1 MNDYINKFITN
12 IVIGQKIVDFL
23 SSKKIDIESGIEYFL
38 NHLNIFNQ
46 MIGEK
51 WEKKLNYSKYKESF
65 RDEMVEKLSDKT
77 GIVVDKMCSIEP
89 YCKKAIKFYSPNY
102 IFKKV
107 GFHFR
112 LIRLES
118 PLYDMM
124 GFIYYG
130 SEIVGYI
137 CCRKGNDYKNLYIVI
152 SKKYD
157 GDIFTNRNRTGSSVS
172 DITEDCMIYDAYYYS
187 MYAKYFRNMLYSYVI
202 DIISEY
208 GSIKNIIMVGEEAGG
223 NLLELFMMDIKNN
236 RNDINVKISAKVVYF
251 LFTQNTA
258 MMSSEF
264 KLDYANDIIIMN
276 FNNRDSY
283 LTWNIDEAIKKKCNF
298 IYQPAKQ

>member
-23 SSKKIDIESGIEYFL
+23 SGKKIDIESGIEYFL

-51 WEKKLNYSKYKESF
+51 WEKKLYYSKYKESF
-65 RDEMVEKLSDKT
+65 SDEMVEKLSDKT

-130 SEIVGYI
+130 NEIVGYV

-172 DITEDCMIYDAYYYS
+172 DITEDCMIYDAHYYS
-187 MYAKYFRNMLYSYVI
+187 MYTKHFRNMLYSYVI

-236 RNDINVKISAKVVYF
+236 RSDINVKISSKVVYF

-258 MMSSEF
+258 MMSPEF

-298 IYQPAKQ
+298 IYQPAK

>member
-23 SSKKIDIESGIEYFL
+23 SAKKIDIESGIEYFL
-38 NHLNIFNQ
+38 NHLSIFNQ
-46 MIGEK
+46 MICEK
-51 WEKKLNYSKYKESF
+51 WEKKLNYLKYKESF
-65 RDEMVEKLSDKT
+65 SDEMVDKLSDKT
-77 GIVVDKMCSIEP
+77 GIVVDKICSIEP
-89 YCKKAIKFYSPNY
+89 YCKKAIRFYSPNY

-130 SEIVGYI
+130 SDIVGYI

-157 GDIFTNRNRTGSSVS
+157 GDIFTNKNRMGSSVS
-172 DITEDCMIYDAYYYS
+172 DITEDCMIYDAHYYN
-187 MYAKYFRNMLYSYVI
+187 MYAKHFRNILYSYVI

-236 RNDINVKISAKVVYF
+236 RNDINVKISSKAVYF
-251 LFTQNTA
+251 LFTQNMA
-258 MMSSEF
+258 MMSPEF
-264 KLDYANDIIIMN
+264 KLDYETDIIIMS
-276 FNNRDSY
+276 FSNRDSY
-283 LTWNIDEAIKKKCNF
+283 LTWNIDEGIKKKCNF
-298 IYQPAKQ
+298 IFQPAK

>member
-1 MNDYINKFITN
+1 MSDYLHKFITN
-12 IVIGQKIVDFL
+12 IVIGQKIIDFL
-23 SSKKIDIESGIEYFL
+23 SGTKIDIESGIEYFL
-38 NHLNIFNQ
+38 NHLNILNQ
-46 MIGEK
+46 MINDN
-51 WEKKLNYSKYKESF
+51 WEKKLNYTKYKDSF
-65 RDEMVEKLSDKT
+65 SDDMADKLSDKT
-77 GIVVDKMCSIEP
+77 GMIMDKICSIEP
-89 YCKKAIKFYSPNY
+89 YCKKTIKFYSPNY

-130 SEIVGYI
+130 NEIVGYV
-137 CCRKGNDYKNLYIVI
+137 CCRKGSDYKNLYIVI

-157 GDIFTNRNRTGSSVS
+157 VNVFINRNRSGSSVN
-172 DITEDCMIYDAYYYS
+172 DITEDSMIYDSYYYT
-187 MYAKYFRNMLYSYVI
+187 MYTKHFRNMLYSYVI

-208 GSIKNIIMVGEEAGG
+208 SSIKNIIMIGEEAGG

-236 RNDINVKISAKVVYF
+236 KSDINVKISSRVVYF

-264 KLDYANDIIIMN
+264 KLDYGTDIIIMN
-276 FNNRDSY
+276 FNNKDSY
-283 LTWNIDEAIKKKCNF
+283 QSWTIDDSIKKKCNF
-298 IYQPAKQ
+298 IYQLAK

>member
-23 SSKKIDIESGIEYFL
+23 SGKKIDIESGIEYFL

-65 RDEMVEKLSDKT
+65 SEDMVEKLSDKT
-77 GIVVDKMCSIEP
+77 GIIVDKMCSIEP

-130 SEIVGYI
+130 NEIVGYI

-152 SKKYD
+152 SKKYN
-157 GDIFTNRNRTGSSVS
+157 GDIFANRNRTGSSVS

-187 MYAKYFRNMLYSYVI
+187 IYTKHFRNMLYSYVI

-208 GSIKNIIMVGEEAGG
+208 GSIKNIIMIGEEAGG

-236 RNDINVKISAKVVYF
+236 RSDINVKISPKVVYF

-258 MMSSEF
+258 MMSPEF
-264 KLDYANDIIIMN
+264 KLDYATDIIIMN
-276 FNNRDSY
+276 FSNRDSY
-283 LTWNIDEAIKKKCNF
+283 LTWNIDEGIKKKCNF
-298 IYQPAKQ
+298 IYQPAK

>member
-1 MNDYINKFITN
+1 
-12 IVIGQKIVDFL
+12 
-23 SSKKIDIESGIEYFL
+23 
-38 NHLNIFNQ
+38 

-51 WEKKLNYSKYKESF
+51 WEKKLNYLKYKESF
-65 RDEMVEKLSDKT
+65 SDEMVDKLSDKT

-130 SEIVGYI
+130 NEIVGYI

-172 DITEDCMIYDAYYYS
+172 DITEDCMIYDAHYYS
-187 MYAKYFRNMLYSYVI
+187 MYVKHFRNILYSYVI

-236 RNDINVKISAKVVYF
+236 RSDINVKISSKVVYF

-258 MMSSEF
+258 MMSPEF
-264 KLDYANDIIIMN
+264 KLDYATDIIIMS
-276 FNNRDSY
+276 FSNRDSY

-298 IYQPAKQ
+298 IFQPAK

>member
-38 NHLNIFNQ
+38 NHLNFFNQ

-51 WEKKLNYSKYKESF
+51 WEKKLNYTKYKESF
-65 RDEMVEKLSDKT
+65 SNDMVEKLSDKT
-77 GIVVDKMCSIEP
+77 GIVVDKLCSIEP

-130 SEIVGYI
+130 NEIVGYI

-157 GDIFTNRNRTGSSVS
+157 GDIFLNRNRMGSSVS
-172 DITEDCMIYDAYYYS
+172 DITEDCMIYDAHYYN
-187 MYAKYFRNMLYSYVI
+187 MYAKHFRNMLYSYVI

-208 GSIKNIIMVGEEAGG
+208 GSIKNIIMIGEEAGG

-236 RNDINVKISAKVVYF
+236 YNDINVKISSKVVYF

-258 MMSSEF
+258 MMSPEF
-264 KLDYANDIIIMN
+264 KLDYATDIIIMN
-276 FNNRDSY
+276 FNNKDSY

-298 IYQPAKQ
+298 IYQPAK

>member
-23 SSKKIDIESGIEYFL
+23 SAKKIDIESGIEYFL
-38 NHLNIFNQ
+38 NHLSIFNQ
-46 MIGEK
+46 MICEK
-51 WEKKLNYSKYKESF
+51 WEKKLNYLKYKESF
-65 RDEMVEKLSDKT
+65 SDEMVDKLSDKT

-89 YCKKAIKFYSPNY
+89 YCKKAIRFYSPNY

-130 SEIVGYI
+130 SDIVGYI

-157 GDIFTNRNRTGSSVS
+157 GDIFTNRNRMGSSVS
-172 DITEDCMIYDAYYYS
+172 DITEDCMIYDAHYYN
-187 MYAKYFRNMLYSYVI
+187 MYAKHFRNILYSYVI

-236 RNDINVKISAKVVYF
+236 RNDINVKISSKAVYF
-251 LFTQNTA
+251 LFTQNMA
-258 MMSSEF
+258 MMSPEF
-264 KLDYANDIIIMN
+264 KLDYATDIIIMS
-276 FNNRDSY
+276 FSNRDSY
-283 LTWNIDEAIKKKCNF
+283 LTWNIDEGIKKKCNF
-298 IYQPAKQ
+298 IFQPAK

>member
-23 SSKKIDIESGIEYFL
+23 SGKKIDIESGIEYFL
-38 NHLNIFNQ
+38 NHLNFFNQ
-46 MIGEK
+46 MIEEK

-65 RDEMVEKLSDKT
+65 SNDMVEKLSDKT
-77 GIVVDKMCSIEP
+77 GIVIDKMCSIEP

-152 SKKYD
+152 SKKYNEE
-157 GDIFTNRNRTGSSVS
+157 IFMNRNRTGSSIS
-172 DITEDCMIYDAYYYS
+172 DITEDCMIYDAHYYN
-187 MYAKYFRNMLYSYVI
+187 MYTKHFRNMLYSYVI

-236 RNDINVKISAKVVYF
+236 RSDINVKISSKVVYF

-258 MMSSEF
+258 MMSPEF

-298 IYQPAKQ
+298 IYQPEK

>member
-23 SSKKIDIESGIEYFL
+23 SGKKIDIESGIEYFL

-46 MIGEK
+46 MINEK
-51 WEKKLNYSKYKESF
+51 WEKKLNYYKYKESF
-65 RDEMVEKLSDKT
+65 SDEMVEKLSDKT
-77 GIVVDKMCSIEP
+77 GIVVDKLCSIEP

-130 SEIVGYI
+130 NEIVGYI

-172 DITEDCMIYDAYYYS
+172 DITEDSMIYDSYYYS
-187 MYAKYFRNMLYSYVI
+187 MYTKHFRNMLYSYVI

-208 GSIKNIIMVGEEAGG
+208 GSIKNIIMIGEEAGG

-236 RNDINVKISAKVVYF
+236 RSDINVKISSKVVYF

-264 KLDYANDIIIMN
+264 KLDYDNDIIIMN
-276 FNNRDSY
+276 FNNRNSY
-283 LTWNIDEAIKKKCNF
+283 LTWNIDDGIKKKCNF
-298 IYQPAKQ
+298 IFQPAK

>member
-38 NHLNIFNQ
+38 NHLSIFNQ

-65 RDEMVEKLSDKT
+65 SDEMVDKLSDKT
-77 GIVVDKMCSIEP
+77 GIVVDKLCSIEP

-130 SEIVGYI
+130 NEIVGYI

-172 DITEDCMIYDAYYYS
+172 DITEDCMIYDAHYYN
-187 MYAKYFRNMLYSYVI
+187 MYAKHFRNMLYSYVI

-236 RNDINVKISAKVVYF
+236 RSDINIKISSKVVYF

-258 MMSSEF
+258 MMSPEF
-264 KLDYANDIIIMN
+264 KLDYATDIIIMN
-276 FNNRDSY
+276 FSNRDSY
-283 LTWNIDEAIKKKCNF
+283 LTWNIDEGIKKKCNF
-298 IYQPAKQ
+298 IFQPAK